1 MIRTQR
7 AGLSAVGLLALT
19 AACADAGGGP
29 PTIVEPPLIDNP
41 SMVMYGVYEST
52 AQITCDVTMS
62 TLTVQCGS
70 PQLPFGSPNTVGGKG
85 MRVRLVPSNVTYNSG
100 TGAFA
105 MDVKF
110 TNLLVQKIGTA
121 NGPNITGLSA
131 FFTTLPT
138 RTGGTG
144 SVSLTNPDG
153 TATFTAANQR
163 YFLYNEKVAMLA
175 SSANRNWQ
183 FNIAAT
189 ATHWRFRVYVSAET
203 LPVIVFDKE
212 TGGNRDIYR
221 VALDGT
227 DLVRLTTHVA
237 GDVDPVSA
245 QGWVVWTSYRRFSGD
260 LFSMPLQGGGAENR
274 ISTTPSNHLYP
285 AINSNATAL
294 LYTSDETGVSK
305 IWSSLFAVAAGT
317 INQNGARTLFSHS
330 LASVEASPNFV
341 PGTSKFLAYVSTLG
355 TSADIYTLTL
365 GGIQAPL
372 ITSPGAD
379 VEPAYNPAGT
389 QIAFTSTRDGDV
401 ELYLY
406 TISSG
411 VTTRL
416 TNRVGYDAQPTWLPD
431 GRIVYIAEVAGIRQM
446 QVIHPTT
453 LVTGVIPVGAGV
465 PRNPSVVPLY

>member
-1 MIRTQR
+1 MIRTWR
-7 AGLSAVGLLALT
+7 TGVSAAALLALA
-19 AACADAGGGP
+19 AACSDTGDGP
-29 PTIVEPPLIDNP
+29 PTIVDPPLIDNP
-41 SMVMYGVYEST
+41 SLTMYGVYEST

-62 TLTVQCGS
+62 TLAVQCGS

-85 MRVRLVPSNVTYNSG
+85 MRVRLVPSNVTYNAG

-110 TNLLVQKIGTA
+110 TNLLVQQIGTSD
-121 NGPNITGLSA
+121 GPTVTGLSP

-163 YFLYNEKVAMLA
+163 YFLYPEKVAMLA

-183 FNIAAT
+183 FNIAST
-189 ATHWRFRVYVSAET
+189 TTTWRFRVYVSAET

-221 VALDGT
+221 VALDGS
-227 DLVRLTTHVA
+227 DLVRLTTNAA
-237 GDVDPVSA
+237 GDVDPVAA
-245 QGWVVWTSYRRFSGD
+245 QGWVVWSAYRRFSAD
-260 LFSMPLQGGGAENR
+260 LYSMPLQGGGAENR
-274 ISTTPSNHLYP
+274 ISSTPSNHLYP
-285 AINSNATAL
+285 AINPNATAL

-305 IWSSLFAVAAGT
+305 IWSSIFTVGAGT
-317 INQNGARTLFSHS
+317 INQNAARTLFSHT
-330 LASVEASPNFV
+330 LGSVEASPNFL
-341 PGTSKFLAYVSTLG
+341 PGTSKLLVYVSTLG
-355 TSADIYTLTL
+355 TSADIYTLAL
-365 GGIQAPL
+365 GGVQVPL
-372 ITSPGAD
+372 ITSPAAD
-379 VEPAYNPAGT
+379 VEPVYNPAGT

-406 TISSG
+406 TVSG
-411 VTTRL
+411 GLTTRI

-431 GRIVYIAEVAGIRQM
+431 GRLVYISEVAGVRQL
-446 QVIHPTT
+446 QWINPTT
-453 LVTGVIPVGAGV
+453 LVTGVVPVGAGV